1 MAYSALA
8 VSQYI
13 IDHEWEENKP
23 VSNLRL
29 QKLLYFIQ
37 GYFYMC
43 YGHRCFDDKIEA
55 WDFGPVIPNV
65 YREYKV
71 YGSCIIITR
80 KTDLI
85 GTLSKE
91 AKERINEVL
100 EVSRKYSTS
109 KLVDISKKQSP
120 WAKTHSYCFINEITE
135 YKMKEYFCEPLDK
148 NGSI

>member
-13 IDHEWEENKP
+13 IDHEWEKDRP

-55 WDFGPVIPNV
+55 WDFGPVIPNI
-65 YREYKV
+65 YHEYKI

-80 KTDLI
+80 KTNLI
-85 GTLSKE
+85 VTLSQE
-91 AKERINEVL
+91 AKERIDEFLDVA
-100 EVSRKYSTS
+100 KMYSTS
-109 KLVDISKKQSP
+109 RLVNISKNQSP
-120 WAKTHSYCFINEITE
+120 WEKTYIPCFSKEITAE
-135 YKMKEYFCEPLDK
+135 RMKEYFSNL
-148 NGSI
+148 